1 MKRRSNRF
9 LMWALAL
16 SLAAHAVVIYWAQGI
31 DVGHAYAPDP
41 AHPVVIEHR
50 HPKPPPPPLVIVTPE
65 PIAFVRPAKPHQHLP
80 PTPPKLTY
88 NSPGQPGDTHF
99 GPITPPIGPI
109 GPDPGPTGPVEPTT
123 APGPVCTAPDVAARA
138 LDPVTPD
145 TPELAQEQGLTG
157 TTQVKVTID
166 VAGAVTDVSVYR
178 SSGSTLLDAA
188 ALRAARESTYKA
200 DIRNCEAVSGSYLF
214 TATFQ

>member
-9 LMWALAL
+9 LMWALAI
-16 SLAAHAVVIYWAQGI
+16 SLAAHAVVIYWAQSI
-31 DVGHAYAPDP
+31 HVSVAYTPDP
-41 AHPVVIEHR
+41 THTVTIEHR
-50 HPKPPPPPLVIVTPE
+50 PPKPPPRPLIIVTPK
-65 PIAFVRPAKPHQHLP
+65 PIAFVQPATRAHHLR
-80 PTPPKLTY
+80 PTPPVVSHDHQGTTT
-88 NSPGQPGDTHF
+88 DTV

-157 TTQVKVTID
+157 TTQVRVTID
-166 VAGAVTDVSVYR
+166 ANGNVTDVGVYR
-178 SSGSTLLDAA
+178 SSGSSLLDAA